1 MNNIHNIILVGF
13 FFYKHCDIYLF
24 PIICKEKNTK
34 KIVKLNLQKSYFNC

>member
-1 MNNIHNIILVGF
+1 MNNIHNIILVV

-34 KIVKLNLQKSYFNC
+34 KNSKIELAEELL